1 MQRRK
6 NALRLHCGILF
17 VHREFG
23 IVDTIAYTLALLGVY
38 VELAVVT
45 LAVRLALVMLYSN
58 AVASRILSLLLL
70 RTFTVCP
77 WVSNVRVALKLA
89 ERVGAALASLRVA
102 DL

>member
-45 LAVRLALVMLYSN
+45 LAVGLALVMLYSN
-58 AVASRILSLLLL
+58 AVASRILSLLL